1 MKGSEGSTHLGR
13 PENKRMDVP
22 SISYIII
29 FRLCPELCL
38 LIDVSIL
45 TLLRSFG
52 GIDGKKARL
61 LLFNRIIITYYIR
74 EFFFT
79 LFDIEELP

>member
-1 MKGSEGSTHLGR
+1 MKEGSIHLGL
-13 PENKRMDVP
+13 PENKRNDVP

-29 FRLCPELCL
+29 FSLCPELCL

-61 LLFNRIIITYYIR
+61 LFLNRIIITYYIR
-74 EFFFT
+74 EFFLHFLT
-79 LFDIEELP
+79 